1 MPIAIFFY
9 SNHCLTTADE
19 CGLIRNNTAIANSI
33 ITEELIQNSNGKAIE
48 NLAKI
53 SAYVLL
59 PQALL
64 AFANLLR
71 NMDPSYRKT
80 FIDKMRA
87 KDLVA
92 LNFTNAKD
100 DEQRASAA
108 LSTSRNLTS
117 LIDSEIRMW
126 VEGNWKQWIQE
137 KPDWFDDRN
146 RGRVPIGFIPSAK
159 ERIIETK
166 RRSFLKVSTTASS
179 RSSRQNES
187 RKSNFQQPQKLST
200 KFDIQNK
207 KKVQPVI
214 KPAVKWSDP

>member
-1 MPIAIFFY
+1 
-9 SNHCLTTADE
+9 
-19 CGLIRNNTAIANSI
+19 
-33 ITEELIQNSNGKAIE
+33 LIQNSNGKAIE